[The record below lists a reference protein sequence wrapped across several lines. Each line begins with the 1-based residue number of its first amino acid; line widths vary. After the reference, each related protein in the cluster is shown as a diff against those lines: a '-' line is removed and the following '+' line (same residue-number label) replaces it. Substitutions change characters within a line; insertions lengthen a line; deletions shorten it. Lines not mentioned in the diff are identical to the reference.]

1 MNLGDFGNIKDLF
14 NQVKDAQKHVLE
26 IQKQLREMR
35 IEAQTGAGT
44 VTAIV
49 DGEAKLIDIKLD
61 MTMLEGNE
69 LKALPNLIVKAV
81 QEAQKK
87 AKQESTA
94 KARSLGIN
102 LPGLG
107 L

>member
-1 MNLGDFGNIKDLF
+1 MNLGDFGNMKDLF
-14 NQVKDAQKHVLE
+14 NQVKDAQKHVQE
-26 IQKQLREMR
+26 MQKELRQMR
-35 IEAQTGAGT
+35 VEAQTGAGI

-49 DGEAKLIDIKLD
+49 DGEAQLVDLKLD
-61 MTMLEGNE
+61 MSLLEKDE
-69 LKALPNLIVKAV
+69 LKALPSLIVKAV

-87 AKQESTA
+87 AKHESAA

-107 L
+107 K

>member
-1 MNLGDFGNIKDLF
+1 MNLGDFGNMKELF
-14 NQVKDAQKHVLE
+14 NQVRDAQKHVKAM
-26 IQKQLREMR
+26 QKELQQMR
-35 IEAQTGAGT
+35 VEAQTGAGT

-49 DGEAKLIDIKLD
+49 DGEAQLVDIKLD
-61 MTMLEGNE
+61 MSMLEGNE
-69 LKALPNLIVKAV
+69 LKALPSLIVKAV

-87 AKQESTA
+87 AKRESIEKA
-94 KARSLGIN
+94 KALGIN